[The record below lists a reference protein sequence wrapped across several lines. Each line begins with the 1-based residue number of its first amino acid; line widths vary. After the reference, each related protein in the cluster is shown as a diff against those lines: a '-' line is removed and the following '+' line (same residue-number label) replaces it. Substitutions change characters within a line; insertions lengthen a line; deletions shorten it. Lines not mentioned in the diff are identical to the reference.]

1 MTLAY
6 LSLGGN
12 IGDSQS
18 YFHAAVRSL
27 ATAEACSVLAKSSLY
42 RTTPWG
48 KTDQPDFLNAAVILD
63 TGLSPLALLSLC
75 QGQQC

>member
-48 KTDQPDFLNAAVILD
+48 KNGPAGFFECCGYFGYWIISFSIAVPVPG
-63 TGLSPLALLSLC
+63 T
-75 QGQQC
+75 